1 MLHVRSFSVRQK
13 RRNLETANSFR
24 RNLQRRKLGVT
35 LSNASTATS
44 TSAAATVSNEGCA
57 AGKKTAARPRSSSL
71 VEGVGLK
78 KKNPEEAESSRLL
91 SSPLSDRAKLVL
103 LRSLTTADEVQTA
116 SKVPAR
122 QVKFTL
128 QTDGVR

>member
-35 LSNASTATS
+35 LSNASTAS
-44 TSAAATVSNEGCA
+44 GATVISENA
-57 AGKKTAARPRSSSL
+57 AKKTATLGRPRSCSL
-71 VEGVGLK
+71 TVEGVGGK
-78 KKNPEEAESSRLL
+78 KKAKDEEQSPRPL

-103 LRSLTTADEVQTA
+103 LRSLTTADQVQSAAA
-116 SKVPAR
+116 SKVGR

-128 QTDGVR
+128 QSDGVR